1 VRIKKSE
8 KFDAL
13 CPKVAVLREY
23 LLEVEEQ
30 RIHALL
36 WKDILE
42 EKNGME
48 ASSIKPGIY
57 KVFSSCVS
65 CCVLK
70 VFLKKINFFL
80 FFYFKLIFF

>member
-1 VRIKKSE
+1 MRIKKSE

-42 EKNGME
+42 EKKG
-48 ASSIKPGIY
+48 AWKLLPSSLECIEYI
-57 KVFSSCVS
+57 VCFTT
-65 CCVLK
+65 
-70 VFLKKINFFL
+70 
-80 FFYFKLIFF
+80 

>member
-1 VRIKKSE
+1 MRIKKSE

-42 EKNGME
+42 GK
-48 ASSIKPGIY
+48 K
-57 KVFSSCVS
+57 KVHGS
-65 CCVLK
+65 
-70 VFLKKINFFL
+70 FFH
-80 FFYFKLIFF
+80 